1 MEMRPF
7 QIILLGVFIA
17 FAVGGLILFS
27 VYRGFGSEPNPYG
40 PSVDIWGT
48 LDWAAFNGVI
58 NELGDADDNFKVVTY
73 RQMDA
78 RTFRTELVSAIAE
91 GRGPD
96 AIVLASDELISE
108 RAKLYP
114 IPYASLSA
122 RTIQDT
128 YVDGAE
134 VFARADGVYGFP
146 IAVDPLVMYWNR
158 DTFSSAG
165 LVEPPTTW
173 EALTAGVVPAL
184 TRIEQS
190 PVYTVSK
197 SAVAFGEYAN
207 VTNAA
212 DVMYL
217 LALQAGS
224 GLVSENTNGFVVA
237 LNQAVG
243 QTARPP
249 LDAALDFY
257 TRFSNPSR
265 PDYTWN
271 RSLPQDRSAFLAADL
286 ALYFDYGSA
295 APGLAAGN
303 PNLRFDAAPVPQGS
317 GATVKKGLGTFYS
330 LAILRTSD
338 NFAGTYRAVALLG
351 STGSASALAEGSG
364 LAPVHRATLA
374 AGHAN
379 PFRQTMYT
387 AALTARAFLDPN
399 PAASSAIIKTM
410 IEDVTSGSATVSEA
424 AADAVG
430 RFNQLL
436 R

>member
-17 FAVGGLILFS
+17 LAFGGLILFS
-27 VYRGFGSEPNPYG
+27 VFRGFGSEPNPFG
-40 PSVDIWGT
+40 ASVEIWGT
-48 LDWAAFNGVI
+48 FDWITFNAVI
-58 NELGDADDNFKVVTY
+58 TELSDADDNFRVVSY
-73 RQMDA
+73 RQMDP
-78 RTFRTELVSAIAE
+78 RTFRAELVSAIAE

-96 AIVLASDELISE
+96 AIVLASDELVSE

-128 YVDGAE
+128 YVDGVE

-158 DTFSSAG
+158 DLFASAG
-165 LVEPPTTW
+165 LVTPPATW
-173 EALTAGVVPAL
+173 ETLTASVVPAL

-197 SAVAFGEYAN
+197 SAIAFGEYTN

-212 DVMYL
+212 DIMYL

-224 GLVSENTNGFVVA
+224 GMVVENASGYEVA
-237 LNQAVG
+237 LNRSVG
-243 QTARPP
+243 QTARSP

-257 TRFSNPSR
+257 TQFSNPSR
-265 PDYTWN
+265 PNYTWN

-295 APGLAAGN
+295 AANLSAGN

-330 LAILRTSD
+330 LAVLRTSD
-338 NFAGTYRAVALLG
+338 NFAGTYRAVSLLG
-351 STGSASALAEGSG
+351 SQEPARALAEGFG
-364 LAPVHRATLA
+364 FAPVHRATLA
-374 AGHAN
+374 AGNAN

-387 AALTARAFLDPN
+387 EALIARGFLDPD
-399 PAASSAIIKTM
+399 PAASGSVIKTM
-410 IEDVTSGSATVSEA
+410 IEDVTSGRMTISEA
-424 AADAVG
+424 AGDAVG